1 MIGPLS
7 QVTLVVDDQ
16 TDAAAFYTDRLG
28 FEKRADEPMGPD
40 NRWVT
45 VAPPDGEVEI
55 VLQSPNW
62 FEGEEV
68 ARRRSMIGESP
79 ELAFPVD
86 DCRATYQ
93 TLRERGV
100 EFHTPPESVPWGVQA
115 VALDLYGNRLVL
127 IERTGDGADE
137 DGLESE

>member
-7 QVTLVVDDQ
+7 QVTLVVANQ
-16 TDAAAFYTDRLG
+16 TDAATFYTDKLG
-28 FEKRADEPMGPD
+28 FEKRADEPMGED

-45 VAPPDGEVEI
+45 VAPPEGGVEI
-55 VLQSPNW
+55 VLQSPDW

-68 ARRRSMIGESP
+68 VRRRSMIGESA

-86 DCRATYQ
+86 DCRATYE
-93 TLRERGV
+93 TLRDRGV

-115 VALDLYGNRLVL
+115 VAYDLYGNRLVL
-127 IERTGDGADE
+127 IERSGEE
-137 DGLESE
+137 DAEE